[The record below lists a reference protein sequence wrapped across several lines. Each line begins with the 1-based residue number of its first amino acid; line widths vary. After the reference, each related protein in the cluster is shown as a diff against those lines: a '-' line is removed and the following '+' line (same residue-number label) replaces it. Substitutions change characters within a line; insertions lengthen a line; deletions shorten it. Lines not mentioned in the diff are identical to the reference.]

1 MEYPVHLHCRKNQ
14 QWNMLKCNRAG
25 DHYTLNKPSLLN
37 KPAVDHAKI
46 QVIITHKE
54 SQIVQSTIALA
65 W

>member
-37 KPAVDHAKI
+37 KPAVEHAGNGNGNDFI
-46 QVIITHKE
+46 
-54 SQIVQSTIALA
+54 LRG
-65 W
+65 